1 MNKIFKI
8 KDSVDLYLSGEILTA
23 YFINTRLQKRFK
35 VNETVIDILE
45 NIDGKSSINE
55 ISLKL
60 LIDENLIE
68 NFCYKLLKNKIL
80 VEVKENNIILNN
92 NDLLRYDRQLNYFA
106 EFTESIEEAFLA
118 QKKLKESKLLIFGAG
133 AVGSNIAIQLVMAG
147 CEDITIY
154 DYDNVEHS
162 DITRHLYFN
171 ESHIGYSKLDSLKI
185 ELLNINKNAKISL
198 INDFMAPQNEIK
210 KLISKSTFV
219 INTLDEPYIGYTSAK
234 ISRICTELRIP
245 HYIGGGFDAHLAS
258 TGELIIPGITPCVE
272 CYTTYF
278 KETLKNWKPKP
289 HPISIRYKEIG
300 GLSSMTLFSASFA
313 SIEIIKFITGIIQ
326 KDAYKTRGELLFK
339 NLGLTYIKLDKN
351 PNCII
356 CGDIEVNR

>member
-118 QKKLKESKLLIFGAG
+118 QK
-133 AVGSNIAIQLVMAG
+133 N
-147 CEDITIY
+147 
-154 DYDNVEHS
+154 
-162 DITRHLYFN
+162 
-171 ESHIGYSKLDSLKI
+171 
-185 ELLNINKNAKISL
+185 
-198 INDFMAPQNEIK
+198 
-210 KLISKSTFV
+210 
-219 INTLDEPYIGYTSAK
+219 
-234 ISRICTELRIP
+234 
-245 HYIGGGFDAHLAS
+245 
-258 TGELIIPGITPCVE
+258 
-272 CYTTYF
+272 
-278 KETLKNWKPKP
+278 
-289 HPISIRYKEIG
+289 
-300 GLSSMTLFSASFA
+300 
-313 SIEIIKFITGIIQ
+313 
-326 KDAYKTRGELLFK
+326 
-339 NLGLTYIKLDKN
+339 
-351 PNCII
+351 
-356 CGDIEVNR
+356 